1 MSGVLLALRLVLIAV
16 LAVAGAAKLADR
28 PGAREA
34 VRGFGVPE
42 ALSGPVAALLPLIE
56 LATAVLLLTTI
67 TAAVGAALA
76 LVLMLVFSA
85 AIARSLARGEAP
97 DCHCFGALHSEPAG
111 PRTLIRNLLL
121 AALAAI
127 SLAGGAGT
135 SATHWLAGFNTG
147 ALAILVLSVALAA
160 AVAGSA
166 AFALRL
172 LRRNGELLLR
182 VDELEDALEASGL
195 AVPVADS
202 APAAGLPAGTP
213 APAFALPNLDGQ
225 AVSLSDLRDRTQDL
239 LLVFTDPDC
248 GPCTALL
255 PQVGEWQR
263 ERPGGLRLVVISR
276 GEPADNKAHAEQH
289 GLVDVL
295 IQNDREISELYAVSA
310 TPGALVV
317 AADGTIAS
325 AAHAGEDQIRALID
339 SRTGVVLP
347 IHRAAAP
354 APPPA
359 PAAAEGA
366 PAPDPALRTLDG
378 KIVRLS
384 QRLSDDG
391 TLVVFWNPGCGFCQQ
406 MLDSLRELDA
416 RGPGLLV
423 ISTGDPQANRDMG
436 LEAPVLLDEDF
447 SAGSAVAAAG
457 TPSAVLIDAQ
467 RRIASPV
474 AVGADAVLALADRL
488 PAPVAA

>member
-28 PGAREA
+28 SGARKA

-42 ALSGPVAALLPLIE
+42 ALSGPVAAALPLIE
-56 LATAVLLLTTI
+56 MAAAVLLLTTV

-111 PRTLIRNLLL
+111 PRMLIRNLLL

-135 SATHWLAGFNTG
+135 SATHWLAGFNAG
-147 ALAILVLSVALAA
+147 ALAILILSVALAA

-172 LRRNGELLLR
+172 LRRNGELLLL

-202 APAAGLPAGTP
+202 APAGGLPAGTR
-213 APAFALPNLDGQ
+213 APAFALPNLDGHEF
-225 AVSLSDLRDRTQDL
+225 SLSDLRDRTEDL
-239 LLVFTDPDC
+239 LLVFTDPGC

-263 ERPGGLRLVVISR
+263 ERSGGLRVVVISR
-276 GEPADNKAHAEQH
+276 GDPAANKTHAEQH

-295 IQNDREISELYAVSA
+295 IQNDREISERYAVSA
-310 TPGALVV
+310 TPSALVV

-325 AAHAGEDQIRALID
+325 GAHAGEDQIRALIE
-339 SRTGVVLP
+339 SRSGVVLP
-347 IHRAAAP
+347 IHRAAEA
-354 APPPA
+354 PPA

-366 PAPDPALRTLDG
+366 RAPDPALRTLDG

-391 TLVVFWNPGCGFCQQ
+391 TLVVFWNPGCGFCQR

-423 ISTGDPQANRDMG
+423 VSTGDPQANRDMG
-436 LEAPVLLDEDF
+436 LEAPILLDEDF
-447 SAGSAVAAAG
+447 SAGSAFAAAG
-457 TPSAVLIDAQ
+457 TPSAVLIDAE

-474 AVGADAVLALADRL
+474 AVGADAVVALADRL